1 MFDEQRQAR
10 ERLGAAVAGVL
21 LELGVRLQ
29 VRAQVGPVGEGSA
42 ALRTGERAFARVRAK
57 MSLEQPRPRERL
69 AAQLAPTRQR
79 VCPDVHL
86 QRAGG
91 RVRFV
96 ALRTTLV
103 LRLRRLPR
111 LTSAARLLLQ
121 LLLQRPA
128 VELAVLR
135 QSAHRRVAL
144 LAGGASEQRRRR
156 RGNHVGVGELEE
168 TAERIAVRHGNR
180 SGRLQFL
187 GERSAVD
194 DLGHAS
200 RSTAAAAGGETVVVG
215 HFEACHR

>member
-86 QRAGG
+86 QRAERGVRLAAVPARQLPVTTHGG
-91 RVRFV
+91 RST
-96 ALRTTLV
+96 A
-103 LRLRRLPR
+103 RRR
-111 LTSAARLLLQ
+111 
-121 LLLQRPA
+121 
-128 VELAVLR
+128 
-135 QSAHRRVAL
+135 HRR
-144 LAGGASEQRRRR
+144 STRRRR
-156 RGNHVGVGELEE
+156 WWSFLAGATCRTPMDGGIPRPVS
-168 TAERIAVRHGNR
+168 VRR
-180 SGRLQFL
+180 
-187 GERSAVD
+187 
-194 DLGHAS
+194 
-200 RSTAAAAGGETVVVG
+200 
-215 HFEACHR
+215 